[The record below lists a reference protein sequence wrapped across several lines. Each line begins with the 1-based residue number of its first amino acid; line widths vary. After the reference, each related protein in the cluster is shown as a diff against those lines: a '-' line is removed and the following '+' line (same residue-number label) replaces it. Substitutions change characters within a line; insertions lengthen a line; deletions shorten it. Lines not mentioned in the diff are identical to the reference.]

1 MRTLSKLTTALM
13 TLCLATQFVA
23 CNKAPQPEA
32 EPSAKPSAAPSAAPP
47 AEKKVSEPKSVAP
60 DPKRY
65 AWLGDK
71 DRPMPAAKS
80 TLAASVPTPPG
91 YQRVQLEPGSFAAW
105 LRDLPVAAPNTPVVD
120 FRGNEVHPGNDDYVQ
135 AVIAIDPGKKN
146 LQQSTDVIL
155 RLQAEWLWSQGR
167 RDHTYKS
174 ATKDLLP
181 FQAYSEGKR
190 LLARAGHLYWVKK
203 KDPNEPNDRAAFRDY
218 LDVIFTWVNSS
229 AIRMQSDKVDP
240 KDIQPGDF
248 FLQRGKG
255 GYAVVI
261 LDIAEKP
268 SGQRV
273 ALLGQSLYPAMN
285 IYIAR
290 PGRATPWFSLRAPD
304 PILTAHTKEL
314 KWADLRRLQVLA
326 SEAPGQ

>member
-1 MRTLSKLTTALM
+1 MRTISKLTTALII
-13 TLCLATQFVA
+13 LFVATDFVA
-23 CNKAPQPEA
+23 CKKPPAPEA
-32 EPSAKPSAAPSAAPP
+32 EPSATASATPSAAPSAQKQ
-47 AEKKVSEPKSVAP
+47 AEKPTVVP

-65 AWLGDK
+65 PWLGDK
-71 DRPMPAAKS
+71 DRPMPAAQT

-91 YQRVQLEPGSFAAW
+91 YQRVKLEAGSFGAW

-120 FRGNEVHPGNDDYVQ
+120 FRGSEVHPGNDDYVQ
-135 AVIAIDPGKKN
+135 AVVAIDPGKKN

-174 ATKDLLP
+174 ATKDMLP
-181 FQAYSEGKR
+181 FGSYSEGKR

-203 KDPNEPNDRAAFRDY
+203 KDPNEPNDRAAFRNY

-240 KDIQPGDF
+240 KDVQPGDF
-248 FLQRGKG
+248 FLQRNKG
-255 GYAVVI
+255 GYEVVV

-285 IYIAR
+285 IYVAR
-290 PGRATPWFSLRAPD
+290 LGKATPWFSLRAPD

-314 KWADLRRLQVLA
+314 KWSDLRRLQVLSSEA
-326 SEAPGQ
+326 SEK